1 MATPD
6 TATRGR
12 GGREGGG
19 STPAA
24 RTQTRRHRGGRA
36 GRRRVREGGV
46 AHWPTR
52 RVPPPARPAS
62 VPAAVD
68 AWAPRQTPRPPA
80 RDGHKGRQRTGY
92 QVEGC
97 RGARFGGARQSR
109 GRSVGSVRD
118 PPAFNRSWRGAGSLL
133 ASADEAHQVK
143 RQRRG
148 GPARAR
154 SAHQE
159 VSLLFFFCTL
169 QPSQGCSW
177 STGGPPTL
185 PSSSR
190 CRTVALRVGVG
201 AYARA
206 GATCKECHRT
216 HGTIPSESAAA
227 LSQFTRNPTRS
238 TGHSKSRM

>member
-148 GPARAR
+148 GG
-154 SAHQE
+154 
-159 VSLLFFFCTL
+159 LLGLGLHIKKYLCYFFFARYS
-169 QPSQGCSW
+169 PHRAAPGRPVA
-177 STGGPPTL
+177 PP
-185 PSSSR
+185 P
-190 CRTVALRVGVG
+190 CPPPAGVV
-201 AYARA
+201 
-206 GATCKECHRT
+206 
-216 HGTIPSESAAA
+216 
-227 LSQFTRNPTRS
+227 L
-238 TGHSKSRM
+238 